1 MLIKRFA
8 SAAFSVVL
16 AVGLLPLPAFAD
28 ETVEDAAVQ
37 LEPGT
42 YVEHEAIAYVVDDG
56 TGSRARA
63 FSLGGD
69 ILAGAETL
77 MSVDADA
84 AAEALGDEAVAG
96 EADDGEDAPAAA
108 SARARTLFAEDATD
122 EPAGSLV
129 LVRDE
134 SKTTEELIAE
144 LQADDRVLFA
154 EPNSLVESCDEE
166 LSESAEQGGQV
177 EGDGEIAFDGS
188 SDPAD
193 GTQTSDSAQLS
204 DQAQLLDGTQASDQP
219 QASDAEDP
227 DGNAESSDPDDPEAG
242 DDPSS
247 NEGEPGESSDSAEP
261 TVFGSDEDEPA
272 SDMTA
277 FQWGMS
283 NNGSMGGVSSDEAVD
298 IEYSG
303 WNDVAAAG
311 DLEEVVVAVIDSG
324 VDETNPDLAD
334 VLWDEGETYPELTAL
349 GGDAHGISTVPGT
362 TSTAPVSAEQGHG
375 THVAGIIAAE
385 WNGQGVSGVAP
396 NVKIMSARSEVDTAS
411 DMLRCVNYVTAAAKA
426 GVNVRVANCSW
437 GMGSSA
443 TRAFDIAFTQLGQAG
458 VVAVFASGNSDS
470 DMDATSNAISTL
482 RDNPYVVTV
491 DSIDPSGALSMFSCY
506 GQATTDV
513 VAPGTTI
520 LSTWVTSEQQY
531 LGEEDADAALYESF
545 DEATRAA
552 DGALDAEGAQV
563 AGGASALQFSY
574 AGIGGEVPVV
584 EDRSFDGDASL
595 ELTYSVE
602 IAQALGMTYGGYPIM
617 VVQSTGID
625 LSGLSEKPRYLSYRM
640 NCSIGSGEGG
650 MPLVYVGVK
659 TKDGGASDPIAI
671 INSFGL
677 GGDSWG
683 GAVVE
688 LPENTDFE
696 DFHLVFYYAAF
707 DASITGGVQDREPAD
722 GVIYID
728 SIGLGS
734 DLVPYK
740 YTQGTSM
747 AAPVVAG
754 AAAVMAGTYTD
765 DSAAQ
770 LAARVKGA
778 AQGDAYAEVCSTGG
792 YATVDGAAHPSPV
805 PTEAEV
811 SEDGKTVTVRGYFVP
826 DDVQVSIGGAAC
838 AIVLS
843 DDSAGGAGD
852 DELTELV
859 VQAPEGF
866 AGGEEWVELAGGND
880 SGRVLVQFEAVD
892 QEGGAGSQAA
902 YYDETNLPV
911 PEELDDW
918 GGWQLVGFA
927 GDVYALPQE
936 NEMNYNADH
945 AFMMKYDPQMRE
957 WSRIATPSADQLA
970 AAGVR
975 NVASMAGTTYQ
986 GSLIVQI
993 TSDCSAEGSDFYTAG
1008 SYWRYTVDGAWE
1020 HIAVPSLDGETLSMS
1035 ALGSD
1040 GENLYAFGGK
1050 GSYGY
1055 PNEFGEEGGEV
1066 KAILRLDLETGEAEQ
1081 VGEMIRERHNAQVV
1095 YRDGAFLVAA
1105 GQNTAA
1111 QEASSMGVERIS
1123 VLDEA
1128 TEALSPTG
1136 ETVEYPAGSLV
1147 SAPVRMSSLVT
1158 ETGELAFAPAA
1169 VAGGFMVVGP
1179 RSDDGSAD
1187 TYTVANEDGA
1197 LPEAYGKIASDQR
1210 LLTPSAL
1217 AYDGMLY
1224 VLASTTSDP
1233 YRVFSATAV
1242 ETVAQPGDYVAPDP
1256 DPEPEPVPSPEI
1268 GSDSDTGSD
1277 STLKKLASTGDF
1289 AIAPLALLGA
1299 AACAA
1304 GVAVVARRRAR

>member
-1 MLIKRFA
+1 MAKRITTFFLA
-8 SAAFSVVL
+8 VVL
-16 AVGLLPLPAFAD
+16 AVGLLPLPAMA
-28 ETVEDAAVQ
+28 EEAAAQ
-37 LEPGT
+37 PEIRLEPGT
-42 YVEHEAIAYVVDDG
+42 YVEHEAIAYVVDG
-56 TGSRARA
+56 GARART

-69 ILAGAETL
+69 LIDNAQTL
-77 MSVDADA
+77 MEVDADA
-84 AAEALGDEAVAG
+84 AEEALGDEVGAG
-96 EADDGEDAPAAA
+96 ETAPAG
-108 SARARTLFAEDATD
+108 RARMLSLDGASGET
-122 EPAGSLV
+122 AGRLV

-134 SKTTEELIAE
+134 SKTTEELIAA
-144 LQADDRVLFA
+144 LQADDRVVFA
-154 EPNSLVESCDEE
+154 EPNGYVESFDAESDGGMEDGVDADAGDAGSAMDPGDEG
-166 LSESAEQGGQV
+166 LSTEGSGGDVVDGDAAPGEADDETAAEGAFGANESAAASDNVGGQT
-177 EGDGEIAFDGS
+177 ESTGDATD
-188 SDPAD
+188 
-193 GTQTSDSAQLS
+193 
-204 DQAQLLDGTQASDQP
+204 
-219 QASDAEDP
+219 
-227 DGNAESSDPDDPEAG
+227 
-242 DDPSS
+242 
-247 NEGEPGESSDSAEP
+247 AEP
-261 TVFGSDEDEPA
+261 TVFGSDKDEPA

-283 NNGSMGGVSSDEAVD
+283 NNGSMGGVSAEEAVD

-303 WNDVAAAG
+303 WNDAAAAG

-324 VDETNPDLAD
+324 VDETNPDLEG
-334 VLWDEGETYPELTAL
+334 VLWNEGEDYPELTAL

-385 WNGQGVSGVAP
+385 WNGEGVSGVAP
-396 NVKIMSARSEVDTAS
+396 NVKIMSARSEVDAAS
-411 DMLRCVNYVTAAAKA
+411 DMLRCINYVTAAAKA

-443 TRAFDIAFTQLGQAG
+443 SRAFDVAFTQMGQAG

-470 DMDATSNAISTL
+470 DMDATSNVISTL
-482 RDNPYVVTV
+482 RDNPYVVAV

-531 LGEEDADAALYESF
+531 LGEEDEDAALYESF
-545 DEATRAA
+545 DKATRAA
-552 DGALDAEGAQV
+552 DGALDAKGAQV
-563 AGGASALQFSY
+563 EDGASALQFSY
-574 AGIGGEVPVV
+574 AGVGGETPVV

-595 ELTYSVE
+595 ALTYSVE
-602 IAQALGMTYGGYPIM
+602 VAQALGMTYGGYPIM

-625 LSGLSEKPRYLSYRM
+625 LSGLSEQPRYLSYRM

-659 TKDGGASDPIAI
+659 TKDGGASDPIEI

-707 DASITGGVQDREPAD
+707 DASITGGVQDRKPAD
-722 GVIYID
+722 GTIYID
-728 SIGLGS
+728 SIGLGN

-747 AAPVVAG
+747 AAPAVAG

-792 YATVDGAAHPSPV
+792 YATVDGAAHPAPV
-805 PTEAEV
+805 PTEVEV
-811 SEDGKTVTVRGYFVP
+811 AEDGTTVTVRGYFVP

-838 AIVLS
+838 AIVS
-843 DDSAGGAGD
+843 RDDAAGGAGD
-852 DELTELV
+852 DELAELV

-866 AGGEEWVELAGGND
+866 AGGEVWVELAGGNV
-880 SGRVLVQFEAVD
+880 SGRVLVQLDAVE
-892 QEGGAGSQAA
+892 QEGGAGSQIA
-902 YYDETNLPV
+902 YYDEMNLPV

-945 AFMMKYDPQMRE
+945 AFMMKYDPQTRA
-957 WSRIATPSADQLA
+957 WSRVATPSADQLA

-986 GSLIVQI
+986 ESLIVQI
-993 TSDCSAEGSDFYTAG
+993 TSNAREEDSEFYTAG
-1008 SYWRYTVDGAWE
+1008 SFWRYTVEGTWE
-1020 HIAVPSLDGETLSMS
+1020 HVPVPDLEGVTLSMS

-1040 GENLYAFGGK
+1040 GENLYVFGGK

-1066 KAILRLDLETGEAEQ
+1066 KDILRVDLESGTAEE
-1081 VGEMIRERHNAQVV
+1081 VGEMVRERHNAQVA
-1095 YRDGAFLVAA
+1095 YRDGVFLVGG

-1111 QEASSMGVERIS
+1111 QEASSMGVERLR

-1128 TEALSPTG
+1128 ETVLSPEG
-1136 ETVEYPAGSLV
+1136 EMVERPAGWLV
-1147 SAPVRMSSLVT
+1147 NGAVRMSSLVT

-1169 VAGGFMVVGP
+1169 VADGFMIVGP
-1179 RSDDGSAD
+1179 RCDEGKGIAD

-1197 LPEAYGKIASDQR
+1197 LPEAYGKLASDQR

-1242 ETVAQPGDYVAPDP
+1242 ETVAQPGDYVETD
-1256 DPEPEPVPSPEI
+1256 S
-1268 GSDSDTGSD
+1268 GSDGSND
-1277 STLKKLASTGDF
+1277 GSADETLKSLASTGDPLS
-1289 AIAPLALLGA
+1289 APIALLGA

-1304 GVAVVARRRAR
+1304 SVTAVARMRKRDSHFFSFCRRAR

>member
-1 MLIKRFA
+1 MVKRVSTFFFA
-8 SAAFSVVL
+8 FVL
-16 AVGLLPLPAFAD
+16 AVGLLPLPASAD
-28 ETVEDAAVQ
+28 EPTAEQAPQ

-56 TGSRARA
+56 ARARA

-69 ILAGAETL
+69 ILDGAEAL
-77 MSVDADA
+77 MAVDADA
-84 AAEALGDEAVAG
+84 AAEALDGG
-96 EADDGEDAPAAA
+96 ADDGAAA
-108 SARARTLFAEDATD
+108 SAAASTRARTLSADDASSGL
-122 EPAGSLV
+122 AGSLV

-134 SKTTEELIAE
+134 SKTTEELIAA
-144 LQADDRVLFA
+144 LQADDCVVFA
-154 EPNSLVESCDEE
+154 EPNSYVESFDAETNEAVEDGVDADAGDADSATDPDDEG
-166 LSESAEQGGQV
+166 LSTEGSGGDV
-177 EGDGEIAFDGS
+177 VVNGDAVPSEASDGIATEGS
-188 SDPAD
+188 SDDEGVA
-193 GTQTSDSAQLS
+193 
-204 DQAQLLDGTQASDQP
+204 ASDNV
-219 QASDAEDP
+219 
-227 DGNAESSDPDDPEAG
+227 DGQTEPAG
-242 DDPSS
+242 DATD
-247 NEGEPGESSDSAEP
+247 AEP
-261 TVFGSDEDEPA
+261 TVFGSDKDEPA

-283 NNGSMGGVSSDEAVD
+283 NNGSMGGVSAEEAID

-303 WNDVAAAG
+303 WNDAAAAG

-324 VDETNPDLAD
+324 VDETNPDLEG
-334 VLWDEGETYPELTAL
+334 VLWNEGEDYPELTAL
-349 GGDAHGISTVPGT
+349 GGDAHGISTVSGT

-385 WNGQGVSGVAP
+385 WNGEGVSGVAP
-396 NVKIMSARSEVDTAS
+396 NVEIMSARSEVDTAS
-411 DMLRCVNYVTAAAKA
+411 DMLRCINYVTAAAKA

-443 TRAFDIAFTQLGQAG
+443 SRAFDIAFTQLGQAG

-470 DMDATSNAISTL
+470 DMDATSNVISTL
-482 RDNPYVVTV
+482 RDNPYVVAV
-491 DSIDPSGALSMFSCY
+491 DSIDPSGVLSMFSCY
-506 GQATTDV
+506 GQATTDM

-531 LGEEDADAALYESF
+531 LGEEDEDAALYESF
-545 DEATRAA
+545 DKATRAA

-563 AGGASALQFSY
+563 EGGASALQFSY
-574 AGIGGEVPVV
+574 AGIGGEVSVV

-602 IAQALGMTYGGYPIM
+602 VAQALGMTYGGYPIM

-625 LSGLSEKPRYLSYRM
+625 LSGLSEQPRYLSYRM

-659 TKDGGASDPIAI
+659 TKDGGASDPIAT

-707 DASITGGVQDREPAD
+707 DASITGGVQDRKPAD
-722 GVIYID
+722 GTIYID

-747 AAPVVAG
+747 AAPAVAG

-811 SEDGKTVTVRGYFVP
+811 SEDGKTVTVHGYFVP
-826 DDVQVSIGGAAC
+826 DDVRVSIGGAAC
-838 AIVLS
+838 AIVS
-843 DDSAGGAGD
+843 RDDAVGGAGD

-866 AGGEEWVELAGGND
+866 AGGEAWVELAGGNG
-880 SGRVLVQFEAVD
+880 SGRALVQFDAVE
-892 QEGGAGSQAA
+892 QEGAA
-902 YYDETNLPV
+902 EPQPVYYDEMNLPV

-945 AFMMKYDPQMRE
+945 EFMMKYDPQAHE
-957 WSRIATPSADQLA
+957 WSRVATPSAEQLA

-986 GSLIVQI
+986 GSLVVQI
-993 TSDCSAEGSDFYTAG
+993 TSNAREGDSEFYTAG
-1008 SYWRYTVDGAWE
+1008 SYWRYTVEGTWE
-1020 HIAVPSLDGETLSMS
+1020 HIPVPDLDGVVLSMS
-1035 ALGSD
+1035 ALGCD
-1040 GENLYAFGGK
+1040 GENLYVFGGK

-1055 PNEFGEEGGEV
+1055 PNEASSEAGGEV
-1066 KAILRLDLETGEAEQ
+1066 KDILRVDLESGTAEE
-1081 VGEMIRERHNAQVV
+1081 VGEMARERHNAHVA
-1095 YRDGAFLVAA
+1095 YRDGVFLVGG

-1111 QEASSMGVERIS
+1111 QEASSMGVERLR

-1128 TEALSPTG
+1128 
-1136 ETVEYPAGSLV
+1136 ETVLSLEGEMVERPAGWLV
-1147 SAPVRMSSLVT
+1147 NGAVRMSSLVT
-1158 ETGELAFAPAA
+1158 ETGELAFSPTA
-1169 VAGGFMVVGP
+1169 VADGFMIVGP
-1179 RSDDGSAD
+1179 RCDEDKGIAD

-1197 LPEAYGKIASDQR
+1197 LPEAYGKLASDQR

-1242 ETVAQPGDYVAPDP
+1242 ETVAQPGDYVEAD
-1256 DPEPEPVPSPEI
+1256 S
-1268 GSDSDTGSD
+1268 GSDGSND
-1277 STLKKLASTGDF
+1277 GAADETLKNLASTGDPLT
-1289 AIAPLALLGA
+1289 APISLLGA

-1304 GVAVVARRRAR
+1304 SIAVVARMRKRDGRFFSVCRRAR